1 MSKTKYQ
8 KKYESKLINIRA
20 SFNPENAEDNQA
32 LEQLQE
38 IKDILNIKNS
48 KPALIKVIN
57 LAYDYLKDKK

>member
-57 LAYDYLKDKK
+57 LAYDYLKAKK